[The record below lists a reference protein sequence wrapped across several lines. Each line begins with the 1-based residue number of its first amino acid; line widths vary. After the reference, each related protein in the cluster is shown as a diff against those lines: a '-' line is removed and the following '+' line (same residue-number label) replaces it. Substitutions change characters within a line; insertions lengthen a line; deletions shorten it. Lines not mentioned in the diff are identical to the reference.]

1 MTIRQEADI
10 LYRYIVLGN
19 AMHKIE
25 EDIGVNKSVVS
36 ELVAQTGFN
45 RDRGQRNNFSGGQDK
60 GRYGYGRAAARGVR
74 VTREMILEYLECIDD
89 YYYSFDRYIAEI
101 AEDMYAQQQEAAMQ
115 ERERREREERA
126 RRQAEADRQRR
137 QEQAQREEA
146 YRREQAARA
155 EAERRRI
162 EAENARRRAEQE
174 AMLKKYPGYID
185 LARKNLNEGKMQ
197 TALNMAYEARK
208 CNHTYETTMLIA
220 EILAKSGNAKEHA
233 DAIIR
238 ELKQV
243 EEWRR
248 QNNKTL
254 TPEENLWV
262 ARAYMN
268 KGNRNDACN
277 YYFYAADYYYDRK
290 EYEKADAIYTEGVE
304 KTNYYSSW
312 STDAAFRVAFSRS
325 EKKELTK
332 KDHEFCAY
340 WYDIAIYR
348 NHQRNYAYGNRSW
361 HNRILKNYDK
371 AVSDAKEAIKLGLHE
386 KYVYSNLIKAQIEN
400 MDYDDIFE
408 TMKAMDER
416 GYAYQTWVKGWAM
429 YYSSDYEDEEAMP
442 YFKQHILVDP
452 DHKES
457 LRYLLIYEKDNLLAA
472 KYAVRY
478 LKLIDSSDSEYSF
491 IANVALNRAD
501 LSKDPALISE
511 ALIFNPDEKAS
522 RDAKKR
528 EAEEQKR
535 RIEAERKRLE
545 EERLRRE
552 AQRRR
557 EEELKRLYEER
568 QRALEEERKKAEAE
582 KKRKEE
588 EILLS
593 ILF

>member
-25 EDIGVNKSVVS
+25 EDLGVNKSVVS

-74 VTREMILEYLECIDD
+74 VTREMILEYLEYIDD

-208 CNHTYETTMLIA
+208 CNHTYETNMLIA

-268 KGNRNDACN
+268 KGRSG
-277 YYFYAADYYYDRK
+277 
-290 EYEKADAIYTEGVE
+290 ADA
-304 KTNYYSSW
+304 
-312 STDAAFRVAFSRS
+312 
-325 EKKELTK
+325 
-332 KDHEFCAY
+332 
-340 WYDIAIYR
+340 
-348 NHQRNYAYGNRSW
+348 
-361 HNRILKNYDK
+361 
-371 AVSDAKEAIKLGLHE
+371 
-386 KYVYSNLIKAQIEN
+386 
-400 MDYDDIFE
+400 
-408 TMKAMDER
+408 
-416 GYAYQTWVKGWAM
+416 
-429 YYSSDYEDEEAMP
+429 P
-442 YFKQHILVDP
+442 
-452 DHKES
+452 
-457 LRYLLIYEKDNLLAA
+457 
-472 KYAVRY
+472 
-478 LKLIDSSDSEYSF
+478 
-491 IANVALNRAD
+491 
-501 LSKDPALISE
+501 
-511 ALIFNPDEKAS
+511 
-522 RDAKKR
+522 
-528 EAEEQKR
+528 
-535 RIEAERKRLE
+535 
-545 EERLRRE
+545 
-552 AQRRR
+552 
-557 EEELKRLYEER
+557 
-568 QRALEEERKKAEAE
+568 
-582 KKRKEE
+582 
-588 EILLS
+588 
-593 ILF
+593 LFLF